1 MGSGFVVQRSK
12 TRMIPIKIRK
22 NAGLY
27 VLIFPAVLLSLLFAY
42 KPMYG
47 VIIAFKDYR
56 NSLGIMN
63 SPFSS
68 PLFKHFIRFFNS
80 FQFGNTIR
88 NTLTISFYSIVATI
102 PLPIIM
108 ALILNQMRSRNFKRI
123 FQTISYLPHFIS
135 TVVMVG
141 ILLIMLSPSSG
152 IVGHLLRALGI
163 QAVNLMGISG
173 AFASVYVWSDVWQ
186 HTGWDSII
194 YLAALSSVDP
204 ALYEA
209 AVIDGANRWQRMWR
223 IDFAMLLPT
232 ACIVLIMRAGSIM
245 NVGFEKVYLMQNNL
259 NLVSSEVISTYVYKM
274 GIISQQYSYSSAI
287 GLFNTTVNLVLLLL
301 VNYFS
306 KKINETG
313 LW

>member
-1 MGSGFVVQRSK
+1 MGGV
-12 TRMIPIKIRK
+12 IPIKIRK

-27 VLIFPAVLLSLLFAY
+27 LMIFPAVLLSFLFAY
-42 KPMYG
+42 IPMYG
-47 VIIAFKDYR
+47 ITIAFKDYR
-56 NSLGIMN
+56 NALGILG
-63 SPFSS
+63 SPGAD

-80 FQFGNTIR
+80 YQFITTIK
-88 NTLTISFYSIVATI
+88 NTLAISFYSLVATI
-102 PLPIIM
+102 PLPIAM
-108 ALILNQMRSRNFKRI
+108 ALILNQMLSRKFKRV

-152 IVGHLLRALGI
+152 LIGQIFRAFGA
-163 QAVNLMGISG
+163 QAANLMGMPG
-173 AFASVYVWSDVWQ
+173 AFSSVYVWSDVWQ

-209 AVIDGANRWQRMWR
+209 AVVDGANRWQRMWK
-223 IDFAMLLPT
+223 IDLAMLMPT
-232 ACIVLIMRAGSIM
+232 ACIVLIMRAGNIM

-259 NLVSSEVISTYVYKM
+259 NLARSEVISTYVYKL

-287 GLFNTTVNLVLLLL
+287 NLFNTMVNLALLLL

-306 KKINETG
+306 KRINETG

>member
-1 MGSGFVVQRSK
+1 MRGVIVNALK
-12 TRMIPIKIRK
+12 IKK

-27 VLIFPAVLLSLLFAY
+27 FLILPAVLLTFLFAY
-42 KPMYG
+42 IPMYG
-47 VIIAFKDYR
+47 IVIAFKDYR
-56 NSLGIMN
+56 NALGILK
-63 SPFSS
+63 SPYAE
-68 PLFKHFIRFFNS
+68 PLIKHFLRFFNS
-80 FQFGNTIR
+80 FQFTTTIR
-88 NTLTISFYSIVATI
+88 NTLAISLYSLVATM

-108 ALILNQMRSRNFKRI
+108 ALVLNQMRSRKFKRV

-141 ILLIMLSPSSG
+141 ILMIMLSPSSG
-152 IVGHLLRALGI
+152 LIGQIFRVFGA
-163 QAVNLMGISG
+163 QAANLMGLPG
-173 AFASVYVWSDVWQ
+173 AFSGVYVWSDVWQ

-209 AVIDGANRWQRMWR
+209 AVVDGANRWQRMWR
-223 IDFAMLLPT
+223 IDLAMLMPT
-232 ACIVLIMRAGSIM
+232 ACILLIMRAGNIM

-259 NLVSSEVISTYVYKM
+259 NLTRSEVISTYVYKI

-287 GLFNTTVNLVLLLL
+287 NLFNTMVNLALLLF

-306 KKINETG
+306 KRINETG